1 MDRNKAAYK
10 LKDFG
15 PVYCINLDEQPERWM
30 YMQAQFK
37 YWEIENFERISA
49 YDGREDDETS
59 LERRRQV

>member
-37 YWEIENFERISA
+37 YWEVENFERISA
-49 YDGREDDETS
+49 YDI
-59 LERRRQV
+59 